1 MTSQFP
7 STLFLALC
15 IGTLLLGTT
24 LIAGCTV
31 PMPAQ
36 SPATP
41 PIQIFPTPTP
51 SPTPAYASVAKPDT
65 SHVIITFDGG
75 PDRARIIELDAT
87 VTDSQGRSQ
96 TQHIGDKLATSPVGA
111 GSAIRFTG
119 LYSGKTHVFVTAWY
133 ADGSTRSVLETDI

>member
-1 MTSQFP
+1 MTSQFL
-7 STLFLALC
+7 SNLFLVLC
-15 IGTLLLGTT
+15 IGTLFLSTT

-31 PMPAQ
+31 PIPAQ

-51 SPTPAYASVAKPDT
+51 SPTPAYASAVKPDS

-75 PDRARIIELDAT
+75 ADRARIIELDAT
-87 VTDSQGRSQ
+87 VTDSKGESQ

-119 LYSGKTHVFVTAWY
+119 SFSGKTHVFVTAWY
-133 ADGSTRSVLETDI
+133 ADGSTRAVLETDI